1 MINKKRLVVVTGTS
15 GGLGFSIAKKLCHDG
30 FDVVG
35 IARRNVDPETISNV
49 NGLYSHISWDL
60 GEIAQLK
67 ALSDQIIA
75 EHGYAYGL
83 INNAALGADGLL
95 PTMHNREIED
105 VIRINVTSPIVLTK
119 YLVRPMLSARQGR
132 IVNISSIVARTG
144 YRGLAA
150 YGATKAA
157 IEGFTRSFAR
167 DIGSRGI
174 TVNSVAPGF
183 LETAMT
189 STLKPSNLDRIKN
202 RSALNRFVTT
212 GEVAE
217 SVAFLLSDAAKSITG
232 TVLTVDAGSTA

>member
-35 IARRNVDPETISNV
+35 IARRNIDPEAISNV
-49 NGLYSHISWDL
+49 NGSYSHISWDL
-60 GEIAQLK
+60 GEITQLK

>member
-1 MINKKRLVVVTGTS
+1 MINQKRLVVVTGTS
-15 GGLGFSIAKKLCHDG
+15 GGLGLSIAKKLCHDG

-49 NGLYSHISWDL
+49 NGSYSHISWDL

-183 LETAMT
+183 LETDMT
-189 STLKPSNLDRIKN
+189 SALQPSNLDRIKN

-212 GEVAE
+212 AEVAE
-217 SVAFLLSDAAKSITG
+217 SVAFLLSDAAASITG
-232 TVLTVDAGSTA
+232 TILTVDAGSTA

>member
-15 GGLGFSIAKKLCHDG
+15 RGLGLSIAKKLCHDG

-183 LETAMT
+183 LETDMT

-217 SVAFLLSDAAKSITG
+217 SVAFLLSDAAASITG
-232 TVLTVDAGSTA
+232 TILTVDAGSTA